1 MELITVHRISLDLP
15 DEALARLALTL
26 SPDEAQRAARFRFE
40 RHRRR
45 FTAARGAL
53 RAILGAALGLP
64 PAAVALVYGEH
75 GKPALADDSAGVRF
89 NLSHSENWALCAVA
103 RGRTLGVDLE
113 AVRPL
118 DDMEALAN
126 RFYSA
131 REAAWLRALAEAER
145 PGPFFRAWTCK
156 EAYVKATGRGLG
168 FSTRL
173 IEVALEGPPALL
185 AIAGD
190 PAEAARWKI
199 ALPGVAPGFAA
210 ALCAEGH
217 DWECR
222 MADWAPP
229 TGA

>member
-1 MELITVHRISLDLP
+1 MEHIAVHRIHLDLP
-15 DEALARLALTL
+15 EEILARLALTL
-26 SPDEAQRAARFRFE
+26 SPDEQQRAARFRFE

-75 GKPALADDSAGVRF
+75 GKPALQGGSAGLSF
-89 NLSHSENWALCAVA
+89 NLSHSDDWGLCALA
-103 RGRTLGVDLE
+103 GGRILGVDLE
-113 AVRPL
+113 PVRPL

-126 RFYSA
+126 RFYSV
-131 REAAWLRALAEAER
+131 REAAALRALPEEER
-145 PGPFFRAWTCK
+145 PPVFFRAWTCK

-173 IEVALEGPPALL
+173 IEVGLDGPPGLL
-185 AIAGD
+185 AVAGD

-199 ALPGVAPGFAA
+199 ALPPVVPGFAA
-210 ALCAEGH
+210 AICAEGH
-217 DWECR
+217 DWEPR
-222 MADWAPP
+222 VVDWAP
-229 TGA
+229 